1 MALLSITYGVIL
13 ILLGVEGYTNT
24 IGLFNVTELHSPTA
38 LIPAG
43 FGVALLLCGLLAV
56 KASIRMHV
64 MHVAA
69 LVGLIGAIGGLG
81 MAGPKLP
88 ALMRGDDGIK
98 PAAVKMQITMGVIC
112 LAFLVMCVKSFI
124 NARRRR
130 KLAGV

>member
-13 ILLGVEGYTNT
+13 ILLGVEGYYNT
-24 IGLFNVTELHSPTA
+24 IGLFGVAELHSPTA

-43 FGVALLLCGLLAV
+43 FGAVLLVCGLLAV

-69 LVGLIGAIGGLG
+69 LVGVLGTLGGLG
-81 MAGPKLP
+81 MGGRKIPEL
-88 ALMRGDDGIK
+88 LNGTLDK
-98 PAAVKMQITMGVIC
+98 PSAVKMQLTMGVIC
-112 LAFLVMCVKSFI
+112 LLFVIMCVKSFI

-130 KLAGV
+130 KLAGG

>member
-1 MALLSITYGVIL
+1 MALLSIAYGTIL

-43 FGVALLLCGLLAV
+43 FGAVLLVCGLLAI
-56 KASIRMHV
+56 KPSIRMHV

-69 LVGLIGAIGGLG
+69 LVGVLGTLGGLG
-81 MAGPKLP
+81 MGGPKIP
-88 ALMRGDDGIK
+88 ALMNGTAER
-98 PAAVKMQITMGVIC
+98 PSAVKLQVTMGVIC
-112 LAFLVMCVKSFI
+112 LLFVVMCVKSFI

-130 KLAGV
+130 KLAGG